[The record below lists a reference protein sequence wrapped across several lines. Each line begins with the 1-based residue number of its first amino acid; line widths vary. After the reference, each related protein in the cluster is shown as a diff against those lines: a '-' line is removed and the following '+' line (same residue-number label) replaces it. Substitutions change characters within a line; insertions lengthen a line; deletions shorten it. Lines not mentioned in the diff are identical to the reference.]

1 MGGRPDPGGD
11 PDGPTEVDRDGDG
24 VQHQWQFGP
33 LVKQVKVGLNHF
45 FSYGQRDVMASFG
58 AVQKKNGNTLF
69 LLFDINFDCF

>member
-1 MGGRPDPGGD
+1 MGGRPDPGGN

-24 VQHQWQFGP
+24 VQHQWQFCP

-58 AVQKKNGNTLF
+58 VQSKNGNTLP
-69 LLFDINFDCF
+69 LLFDITFDFF

>member
-1 MGGRPDPGGD
+1 MGGGPDPGGD

-45 FSYGQRDVMASFG
+45 FSYGQRDVMASFR
-58 AVQKKNGNTLF
+58 VQSKNGNALP
-69 LLFDINFDCF
+69 LLFDITFDFF